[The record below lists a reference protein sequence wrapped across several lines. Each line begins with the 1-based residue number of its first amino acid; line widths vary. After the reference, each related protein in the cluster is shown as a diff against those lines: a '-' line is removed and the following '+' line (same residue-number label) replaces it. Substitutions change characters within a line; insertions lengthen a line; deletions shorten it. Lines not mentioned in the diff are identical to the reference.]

1 MDTRTVLRA
10 LSLLTGVLRRSSNIS
25 ARVSA
30 WAWGLLARLPELG
43 TLGSEEVGVVRELGK
58 RAVWVRCGFVSKE
71 TAEATEGF
79 GGEVGEEDE
88 EWRPR
93 VEVERERMEAEQ
105 EEEEKESRVPQK
117 STRETEEEGHA
128 LSKSPTETEEEET
141 SRRNSSSSL
150 PDPLPE
156 VVDMS
161 IADAIGLIDPSITPS
176 HRATRQRIV
185 DTLEGLA
192 GPPPIVA
199 TLGNVIKVYHPTVGE
214 IVIPKKRSLAEMMRD
229 LKERRAAR
237 LKEEGAE
244 NEDEGPA
251 EASPSQGK
259 ADGETGDD
267 EDTEKAVEAAEP
279 EEGEVGNEEDEEV
292 PDANTKATLDMII
305 TITGELYG
313 QKDLLE
319 FRDVWAGPD
328 DGEDDKE

>member
-25 ARVSA
+25 VRVSA

-71 TAEATEGF
+71 IAEATEGF

-105 EEEEKESRVPQK
+105 EGEEKEGRAPQK
-117 STRETEEEGHA
+117 SIRETEEEGHA

-161 IADAIGLIDPSITPS
+161 IADAIGLNDPSITPS

-185 DTLEGLA
+185 DILEGLA
-192 GPPPIVA
+192 GPPPVVA
-199 TLGNVIKVYHPTVGE
+199 TLGDEIKVYHPTVGE

-229 LKERRAAR
+229 LKKRRAAR
-237 LKEEGAE
+237 LK
-244 NEDEGPA
+244 DEGSA
-251 EASPSQGK
+251 EASPSQGG

-267 EDTEKAVEAAEP
+267 EGTEKAVEAAEP
-279 EEGEVGNEEDEEV
+279 EEGEVDNEEDEEV
-292 PDANTKATLDMII
+292 PDANTKTTLDMII

-328 DGEDDKE
+328 DGEDGKE